1 MEELNL
7 KPDDQPIRQLKQQE
21 PIPYELLL
29 LADETK
35 ELIDTYALEGEIY
48 VLEENNQIIAV
59 YVLQVLDAKRVEIK
73 NIAVRQ
79 NYQGQGI
86 GKCLL
91 KDATRRA
98 KDRGFETLLIGTAN
112 GAIKQLYLYQKE
124 GFEITSIKKNFFID
138 HYPEVIFEN
147 GIQCKHMIM
156 LEKQL

>member
-1 MEELNL
+1 MNL
-7 KPDDQPIRQLKQQE
+7 QADDKPIRQLNTQE
-21 PIPYELLL
+21 AIPYELLL

-35 ELIDTYALEGEIY
+35 EIIDTYALEGEIY
-48 VLEENNQIIAV
+48 VLEESNQIIAV

-79 NYQGQGI
+79 DCQGQGI
-86 GKCLL
+86 GKYLL

-98 KDRGFETLLIGTAN
+98 KDKGFETLLISTAN

-124 GFEITSIKKNFFID
+124 GFEISSIKKNFFID
-138 HYPEVIFEN
+138 QYPEVIFEN